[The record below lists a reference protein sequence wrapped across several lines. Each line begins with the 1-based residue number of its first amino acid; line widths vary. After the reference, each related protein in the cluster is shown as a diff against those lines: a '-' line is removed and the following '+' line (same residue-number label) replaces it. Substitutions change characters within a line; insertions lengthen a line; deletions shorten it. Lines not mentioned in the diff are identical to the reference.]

1 MSKRHQASRR
11 RSYGRRQHELHER
24 EAPPS
29 LPGAARAR
37 DRRRRCRRPRAIRS
51 PSWIRG
57 LRGSATRWASRD
69 GRLRRALG
77 RNRLLPG
84 PRPPSRGSG
93 RTVEAPRPRRRPG
106 ASPVEPPVRS
116 CSAAIVIAFVLAFF
130 SLAQSVR
137 VSATGYDINRLLT
150 ERDALLNRKQDL
162 LSDLNRL
169 GREPAIRKQS
179 IDAGLGQLDEPVVLS
194 GR

>member
-1 MSKRHQASRR
+1 MAVYEGARPQSLLPGRVRRREAPAAPSRR
-11 RSYGRRQHELHER
+11 RVRGAVRAHRR
-24 EAPPS
+24 S
-29 LPGAARAR
+29 
-37 DRRRRCRRPRAIRS
+37 
-51 PSWIRG
+51 
-57 LRGSATRWASRD
+57 
-69 GRLRRALG
+69 
-77 RNRLLPG
+77 NRLSVLLG
-84 PRPPSRGSG
+84 G
-93 RTVEAPRPRRRPG
+93 
-106 ASPVEPPVRS
+106 
-116 CSAAIVIAFVLAFF
+116 IVIAFVLAFF

-179 IDAGLGQLDEPVVLS
+179 IDAGLGQLDESVVLS